1 VSNPELCTEADVTRL
16 VHLFYAKVRADAVL
30 GPIFETH
37 VGNWEHHLAKMVD
50 FWSSALRGTARY
62 RGAPLPKHVALQGLR
77 IELFHRWLGL
87 FRETTRSLG
96 NDDLQARAD
105 ELAHRIA
112 GSLWYG
118 YQLRH
123 SPERPLA
130 DVVGPGPRADE
141 PTFPAH
147 KVDLTTSVHM

>member
-1 VSNPELCTEADVTRL
+1 VLNAKLCTEADVTRL
-16 VHLFYAKVRADAVL
+16 VHLFYAKVRADEVL
-30 GPIFETH
+30 GPIFEAH
-37 VGNWEHHLAKMVD
+37 VGNWEHHLAKLVD

-77 IELFHRWLGL
+77 IEFFHRWLGL